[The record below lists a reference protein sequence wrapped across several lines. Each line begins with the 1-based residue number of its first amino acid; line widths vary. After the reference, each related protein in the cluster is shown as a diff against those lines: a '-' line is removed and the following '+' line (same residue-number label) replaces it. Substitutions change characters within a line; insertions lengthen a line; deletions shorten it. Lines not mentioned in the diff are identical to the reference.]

1 MNLTEEELNNMTGQV
16 AAALRGSIDFS
27 MYLKMARVAKDMS
40 RLELAAKAS
49 TSRSTLSK
57 LENGKRSPSPKV
69 LGGLVSALEMNADQQ
84 AYFLSLAA
92 EAQIKFT
99 DKSKCVQTVSQPYK
113 RAVDAPMTEKE
124 KAALEQITGKKW

>member
-57 LENGKRSPSPKV
+57 LENGKCLPKPGT
-69 LGGLVSALEMNADQQ
+69 LDKLAIGLEFDSNQR
-84 AYFLSLAA
+84 AYCLSLWA
-92 EAQIKFT
+92 EEQIKSV
-99 DKSKCVQTVSQPYK
+99 DNKQTKKKSQPRK
-113 RAVDAPMTEKE
+113 RAANTSMTKKE
-124 KAALEQITGKKW
+124 NAAFEQITGREW